1 MTTERLLVL
10 GQRAHAMPV
19 EEYAAE
25 LESRL
30 PDREITLARTPA
42 AEREEIADAT
52 IATGIR
58 LGDDLLDRATQL
70 RYFACGAAGVDHL
83 PLDRLEERGVAVT
96 NASGVH
102 GPNMAEHVIGWLLM
116 FTRRLDE
123 AVRRT
128 DRGLWQRFQSHELQG
143 STVTIVGLG
152 AIGQAITERLEGFG
166 VHTIGVR
173 YTPEKG
179 GPTDEVIGFETQPF
193 HEVLPRTD
201 YLVLACPL
209 TDTTKGLIGSEE
221 LRVLPPNAVLVNVGR
236 GPIVDTD
243 ALVRSLRRNELRGV
257 GLDVTHP
264 EPLPDDHPLWQFDSV
279 QITSHS
285 SGHTP
290 EYWSRLADIV
300 AENVRRIDRIGRFDD
315 LENQVLVPSL

>member
-1 MTTERLLVL
+1 MLVL

-19 EEYAAE
+19 DEYAQE

-30 PDREITLARTPA
+30 PDWDIRLARTPA
-42 AEREEIADAT
+42 AEREEIANAT

-58 LGDDLLDRATQL
+58 LGDDLLDCASQL

-83 PLDRLEERGVAVT
+83 PLDRLEERGVAVS
-96 NASGVH
+96 NAAGVH
-102 GPNMAEHVIGWLLM
+102 GPNIAEHVIGWFLM

-123 AVRRT
+123 AVRRSE
-128 DRGLWQRFQSHELQG
+128 RGIWQRYQSHELQG

-152 AIGQAITERLEGFG
+152 AIGQAITHRLEGFG
-166 VHTIGVR
+166 VDIIGVR
-173 YTPEKG
+173 YTPDKG
-179 GPTDEVIGFETQPF
+179 GPTDEVIGFDTESLHAALT
-193 HEVLPRTD
+193 RTD

-209 TDTTKGLIGSEE
+209 TDTTRGLIGSEE
-221 LRVLPPNAVLVNVGR
+221 LRVLPPDAVLVNVGR

-243 ALVRSLRRNELRGV
+243 ALVRTLRRNELRGV

-264 EPLPDDHPLWQFDSV
+264 EPLPLDHPLWQFDRV

-290 EYWSRLADIV
+290 EYWSRLADVV
-300 AENVRRIDRIGRFDD
+300 AENVRRIDRTGRFDD
-315 LENQVLVPSL
+315 LENQVIVPSQ